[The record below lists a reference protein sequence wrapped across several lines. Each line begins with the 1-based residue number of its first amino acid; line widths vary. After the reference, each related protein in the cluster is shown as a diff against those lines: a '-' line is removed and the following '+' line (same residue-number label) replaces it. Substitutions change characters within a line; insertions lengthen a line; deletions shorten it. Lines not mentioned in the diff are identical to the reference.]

1 MTEYVTTADA
11 LFFHKQLIERYGGA
25 PGLRDAGAL
34 ESALHRPQTGYYD
47 TLVHEAAAL
56 LESLVQNHPFVDGNK
71 RVAFAVVDVFL
82 RINGYSIT
90 ADSKAIYDHMIKLVE
105 ARAFDME
112 HLVPWLQ
119 EIVRPPDRI
128 ITLPYSHSIIS

>member
-11 LFFHKQLIERYGGA
+11 LFFHKELIERHGGA
-25 PGLRDAGAL
+25 TGIRDVGAL

-47 TLVHEAAAL
+47 TIIHEAAAL

-71 RVAFAVVDVFL
+71 RAAFAVVDVFL
-82 RINGYSIT
+82 RINGRAIR
-90 ADSKAIYDHMIKLVE
+90 ADSKTIYEFLIKLLNN
-105 ARAFDME
+105 RTFDME

-119 EIVRPPDRI
+119 TIVVEVK
-128 ITLPYSHSIIS
+128 L

>member
-1 MTEYVTTADA
+1 MTEYLTTADA
-11 LFFHKQLIERYGGA
+11 LFFHQHLIDRHGGA
-25 PGLRDAGAL
+25 PGARDVGAL

-82 RINGYSIT
+82 RINGFPIT
-90 ADSKAIYDHMIKLVE
+90 ASSAAIYNRMIKLLE
-105 ARAFDME
+105 AGIFDME

-119 EIVRPPDRI
+119 EVVEAVKHAR
-128 ITLPYSHSIIS
+128 

>member
-25 PGLRDAGAL
+25 PGIRDAGAL

-47 TLVHEAAAL
+47 NIIHEAAAL
-56 LESLVQNHPFVDGNK
+56 LESLVQNHPFIDGNK

-82 RINGYSIT
+82 RINGYTLT
-90 ADSKAIYDHMIKLVE
+90 ATSGQIYAFMMERFDHGT
-105 ARAFDME
+105 FDME
-112 HLVPWLQ
+112 HLVTWLQ
-119 EIVRPPDRI
+119 ECIEPTAPHRE
-128 ITLPYSHSIIS
+128 

>member
-56 LESLVQNHPFVDGNK
+56 LESLLQNHPFVDGNK

-119 EIVRPPDRI
+119 EIVRPRA
-128 ITLPYSHSIIS
+128 

>member
-11 LFFHKQLIERYGGA
+11 LFFHKVLIERYGGA
-25 PGLRDAGAL
+25 TGVRDAGAL
-34 ESALHRPQTGYYD
+34 EAALHRPQTGYYE
-47 TLVHEAAAL
+47 TIVQEAAAL

-82 RINGYSIT
+82 RINGQALI
-90 ADSKAIYDHMIKLVE
+90 ADSDPTYRFLIECFNSRTL
-105 ARAFDME
+105 DMQ

-119 EIVRPPDRI
+119 KMVVAMEP
-128 ITLPYSHSIIS
+128 L

>member
-11 LFFHKQLIERYGGA
+11 LFFHKELIERYGGA
-25 PGLRDAGAL
+25 TGIRDAGAL

-82 RINGYSIT
+82 RINGYSII
-90 ADSKAIYDHMIKLVE
+90 ADSKTIYEHVIQLFE
-105 ARAFDME
+105 ARSADME

-119 EIVRPPDRI
+119 EIVRPRA
-128 ITLPYSHSIIS
+128 

>member
-1 MTEYVTTADA
+1 MTQYLTTADA
-11 LFFHKQLIERYGGA
+11 LFFHKELIDRYGGLA
-25 PGLRDAGAL
+25 GVRDLGAL

-47 TLVHEAAAL
+47 TLIHEAAAL

-82 RINGYSIT
+82 RINGQAIT
-90 ADSKAIYDHMIKLVE
+90 ASSSAIYDFLIKLFE
-105 ARAFDME
+105 ERTFDMD

-119 EIVRPPDRI
+119 SIVDSRGSSDCGVV
-128 ITLPYSHSIIS
+128 

>member
-25 PGLRDAGAL
+25 PGVRDVGAL
-34 ESALHRPQTGYYD
+34 ESALRRPQTGYYD
-47 TLVHEAAAL
+47 TIIEEAAAL

-82 RINGYSIT
+82 RINGYSIV
-90 ADSKAIYDHMIKLVE
+90 APSKGIYRQLMQLFEQK
-105 ARAFDME
+105 AFDME
-112 HLVPWLQ
+112 HLVPRLQ
-119 EIVRPPDRI
+119 RMVKPARA
-128 ITLPYSHSIIS
+128 

>member
-1 MTEYVTTADA
+1 MTEYVATADA
-11 LFFHKQLIERYGGA
+11 LFFHQQLIERYGGA
-25 PGLRDAGAL
+25 TGIRDAGAL

-47 TLVHEAAAL
+47 TIIHEAAAL
-56 LESLVQNHPFVDGNK
+56 MESLVQNHPFIDGNK

-90 ADSKAIYDHMIKLVE
+90 ADSMELYSHMLKFFEVHS
-105 ARAFDME
+105 FDME

-119 EIVRPPDRI
+119 QIVEPRAQANIHAR
-128 ITLPYSHSIIS
+128 